1 MDVKA
6 AVFPGEEVG
15 YFVVADEFGGVEG
28 VEELVAEEFGEL
40 SQAVIGQTV
49 EAALVVE
56 EPMGGEDVEVW
67 VEDEGVAERVHGG
80 GGGEA
85 TVREVEHGAKGV
97 AQAGGGGVEEM
108 GQEVAALAE
117 DRAKDLRDG
126 EDELTVGNG
135 QADVVGD
142 PTGGLEGPAL
152 VAGGAKVAGF
162 AGEGEQVLVAA
173 AGADES
179 GEAGGKV
186 AAAHESLNG
195 DGGFGPER
203 AHGGAELLFVNG
215 EEIVPGEVDDLPQGR
230 GAGASR
236 VVDGGGGG
244 HL

>member
-28 VEELVAEEFGEL
+28 VEEVVAEEFGEL

-49 EAALVVE
+49 EAALVIE
-56 EPMGGEDVEVW
+56 ESMGGEDVEVW
-67 VEDEGVAERVHGG
+67 VEDEGVAESVHGG
-80 GGGEA
+80 GSGEA
-85 TVREVEHGAKGV
+85 TVREIEEGTKGV
-97 AQAGGGGVEEM
+97 AQAAGGGVEEVSE
-108 GQEVAALAE
+108 QVAALAE
-117 DRAKDLRDG
+117 DRAEDFGDG

-135 QADVVGD
+135 QADVAGD
-142 PTGGLEGPAL
+142 PAGGLEGPAL
-152 VAGGAKVAGF
+152 VAGGAEVAGL

-173 AGADES
+173 AGADEA
-179 GEAGGKV
+179 GEAGGEV
-186 AAAHESLNG
+186 ATTAESTNG
-195 DGGFGPER
+195 GDGFGPER

-215 EEIVPGEVDDLPQGR
+215 EEIVPSEVDDVPQGR
-230 GAGASR
+230 GAWASR